1 MQSILW
7 IPGVGLCVLAL
18 PHLFFPGKDS
28 LSQSGT
34 LICLLSQMQTS
45 LKFSG
50 KNYCNSGLQKV
61 IKSDLPHKEHRCQLM
76 GIHAMKLLT
85 PSPSHKILI
94 TLFLLWYCHHNLL
107 LFSSKKED
115 TYCCA
120 ELLFPPPAAR
130 GKENS
135 KGAERSPAHTI
146 AAFTLSH

>member
-1 MQSILW
+1 
-7 IPGVGLCVLAL
+7 
-18 PHLFFPGKDS
+18 
-28 LSQSGT
+28 
-34 LICLLSQMQTS
+34 MQTS
-45 LKFSG
+45 SNLSG

-61 IKSDLPHKEHRCQLM
+61 IKPDLPHKEHRCQLM
-76 GIHAMKLLT
+76 GIHAMKLLM

-120 ELLFPPPAAR
+120 ELLFLLPAAR
-130 GKENS
+130 GRENS
-135 KGAERSPAHTI
+135 KGAERSPAQTI